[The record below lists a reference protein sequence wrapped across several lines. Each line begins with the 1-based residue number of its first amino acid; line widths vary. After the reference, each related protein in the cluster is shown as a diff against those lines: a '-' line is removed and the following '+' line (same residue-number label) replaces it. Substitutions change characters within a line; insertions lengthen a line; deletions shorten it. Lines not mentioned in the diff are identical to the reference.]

1 MTYYEKADWSRA
13 FNQYTI
19 VFEVDMI
26 NAIPD
31 AYTPFIFS
39 RSASA

>member
-1 MTYYEKADWSRA
+1 MTYYEADWSRA

-19 VFEVDMI
+19 GFEVDMI